1 MFASSHNATPSRS
14 ASRRSPG
21 GIERPR
27 VSSIQARVSL
37 AACGVYRDMRRLR
50 ISESREVTDAMIVV
64 VLCVLYDVKS
74 MVESMFPMQESAGSR
89 TTTRCRAHVRWG
101 AI

>member
-21 GIERPR
+21 GNERPR
-27 VSSIQARVSL
+27 VSSIQALASL

-64 VLCVLYDVKS
+64 VVLLLCTL
-74 MVESMFPMQESAGSR
+74 
-89 TTTRCRAHVRWG
+89 
-101 AI
+101 